1 MSPSYSLWLLWDWQ
15 GGKVTLLS
23 HLMRLI
29 KCVCGKLSAEKAVFV
44 KGFWLGAQKVR
55 EIRADYCCILIFLS
69 LERIT
74 KYHHWKYTIG
84 ISKPIWALKIEEA
97 GSCFQGAS
105 GYFYIETCRQTEGCS
120 SHTQVYW
127 LQASCE
133 QGPGTAISTQSWAS
147 AGWDNRLSCQD
158 RIVSFQKFLSL
169 SCCSHRHWKWNSHH
183 SLLCHKSKAFLSFSE
198 FVVSAV
204 KI

>member
-1 MSPSYSLWLLWDWQ
+1 MSPSYSLQLLWDWQ

-29 KCVCGKLSAEKAVFV
+29 KCVCRKLSAEKAVFV
-44 KGFWLGAQKVR
+44 KGFWVGAQKVR
-55 EIRADYCCILIFLS
+55 EIRMDYCCILIFLS

-74 KYHHWKYTIG
+74 KYHHWKYPIG

-97 GSCFQGAS
+97 GRCFQGAS

-147 AGWDNRLSCQD
+147 AGMLPAAGTTGSRVKTEL
-158 RIVSFQKFLSL
+158 FLFRSSSVWVAAL
-169 SCCSHRHWKWNSHH
+169 TDTENEILTIRYCVTNPKPFFPSQN
-183 SLLCHKSKAFLSFSE
+183 L
-198 FVVSAV
+198 
-204 KI
+204 